1 MSAAIIESPAFL
13 IAGGRPRNEKSMS
26 AVMTAAF
33 GKTPAPRVAYI
44 GTANGDNL
52 AFYTMMKA
60 MLCSAGAKKTE
71 FVRLAKEK
79 VNIGKARAALES
91 SDVIFLSGGEVEDGM
106 NWLKKHGIDSFLRD
120 LYAQGKQFMG
130 VSAGSIMLG
139 TKWVRWE
146 DENDDGTASLF
157 DCLGVIPAIF
167 DTHAEDEDWKEL
179 KTALRLMGE
188 GSQGYGIPSGGM
200 ISADSS
206 GSLINIE
213 KELLLFVNEGGVV
226 NCKGDKR
233 FGKII

>member
-1 MSAAIIESPAFL
+1 MTAGIAESPAFL
-13 IAGGRPRNEKSMS
+13 LSGGRPRNEKSMS
-26 AVMTAAF
+26 AMMAAAF
-33 GKTPAPRVAYI
+33 GKTPEPRVAYI

-60 MLCSAGAKKTE
+60 ILHSAGAKKTD

-79 VNIGKARAALES
+79 ANIEKAKATLES
-91 SDVIFLSGGEVEDGM
+91 SDVVFLSGGEVEDGM
-106 NWLKKHGIDSFLRD
+106 IWLKKHRLDSFLRE
-120 LYAQGKQFMG
+120 LYAQGKQFVG

-146 DENDDGTASLF
+146 DENDDSTASLF

-206 GSLINIE
+206 GNFINIE
-213 KELLLFVNEGGVV
+213 KELLLFVNNGGIVGATV
-226 NCKGDKR
+226 
-233 FGKII
+233 